1 MRKLSSKLSDY
12 YPNSFTSALAIV
24 ELIGGLKR
32 DFHIRKKVIENL
44 FKSNLEIQWKLP
56 HNIIADSFTLLA
68 FEEQR
73 ISDLKKLCKV
83 LIYSHTLTDFERNC
97 TVDNVHFDLGY
108 FENYKNFFSDHFIK
122 STVEGNRKIQG
133 IFNERK
139 ERDFQN
145 ITVRYALNKKPTLE
159 ILQKEDI
166 TLNRSMT
173 VFAFARLF
181 AELMH
186 NGQATEKQ
194 ESEIYDS
201 YTGLVSY
208 FIEAFSFYTVDKMIQ
223 GSQPSRNDLN
233 DLYHLVYL
241 RNDTSVQLLT
251 DDKLLLNINEKL
263 WKDRNHIKAITTNPT
278 GNCSL
283 PN

>member
-56 HNIIADSFTLLA
+56 HNVIADSFTLLA

-73 ISDLKKLCKV
+73 ISDLKKLCKI
-83 LIYSHTLTDFERNC
+83 LIHSDTLTDFEINC
-97 TVDNVHFDLGY
+97 TVDSVHFDLGY
-108 FENYKNFFSDHFIK
+108 FESYKNFFSDHFIK
-122 STVEGNRKIQG
+122 STVEGNTKIQE

-145 ITVRYALNKKPTLE
+145 ITVRYGLNKKPTLE

-263 WKDRNHIKAITTNPT
+263 WKDKNHIKAITTNF
-278 GNCSL
+278 
-283 PN
+283 